1 MKKLKIRTYGMM
13 ATIGTQGNAASWA
26 ITIHHLANEFLKNGQ
41 ELFLNTT
48 NGIKGVPKHLLKYFR
63 DCNDPD
69 IDIVY
74 TLPQNWPHRFTGV
87 VSGTKPAKLKL
98 GIFNYESSI
107 LPQGWAEYHK
117 YVDYILPSSEYV
129 KDIFIRAGIPKEK
142 VVVMPLGVDFDA
154 LNAPIDEGFEFKTNK
169 KFKLLNISIPHAR
182 KNIPAL
188 FDAYFDE
195 FTADDD
201 ICLIVKT
208 SLTGKKE
215 SFEIDVAAALEM
227 LKEKYKGKNLPEY
240 ILFEHR
246 FDNMATIYKKT
257 DALINIAASEG
268 FGLPLLEAMACGK
281 LVAAPRFGGVLDF
294 LDRNNSLLIDTAE
307 IIAPPEYQYW
317 QASREAT
324 VGMPIKQ
331 SIQSVMRQ
339 LYENHD
345 VLHKKFDDNMKKTI
359 EKYTWSN
366 SVKLISDLFAG
377 TLPDSVFGELL

>member
-26 ITIHHLANEFLKNGQ
+26 LTIHYLANEFLKNGH

-48 NGIKGVPKHLLKYFR
+48 NGINGVPKHLLKYFR

-87 VSGTKPAKLKL
+87 VSGTKQAKLRL
-98 GIFNYESSI
+98 GVFNYESSV

-117 YVDYILPSSEYV
+117 YIDYILPSSEYV
-129 KDIFIRAGIPKEK
+129 KDIFIRGGIPEEK
-142 VVVMPLGVDFDA
+142 IIVMPLGVDFDA
-154 LNAPIDEGFEFKTNK
+154 LNLSIDEKFEFKTNK

-188 FDAYFDE
+188 FDAYFEE
-195 FTADDD
+195 FTSNDD

-208 SLTGKKE
+208 SITGKKE
-215 SFEIDVAAALEM
+215 AFEIDVKAALEAV
-227 LKEKYKGKNLPEY
+227 KEKHRGKDLPEY

-246 FDNMATIYKKT
+246 FNNMATIYKKT

-268 FGLPLLEAMACGK
+268 FGLPLLEAMACGR
-281 LVAAPRFGGVLDF
+281 LVAAPRYGGVLDF
-294 LDRNNSLLIDTAE
+294 LDRDNSLLIDTADV
-307 IIAPPEYQYW
+307 IAPSEYQYW
-317 QASREAT
+317 QASPEAT
-324 VGMPIKQ
+324 IGLPFKKSVQ
-331 SIQSVMRQ
+331 SAMRK
-339 LYENHD
+339 LYEDHES
-345 VLHKKFDDNMKKTI
+345 LHRRFDHNMKRTI
-359 EKYTWSN
+359 ERYTWSN
-366 SVKLISDLFAG
+366 SVKLILDLFEG
-377 TLPDSVFGELL
+377 NQPKKIIGELL